1 MMRRRSRLLVWL
13 GAAALVILLARQI
26 AYALSPSP
34 GAQLLEHRAG
44 GPALPVLALVS
55 LALGASVAVVVCWLA
70 ALGVRERA
78 FVEQRPLADPVPRF
92 GVRRMLALWL
102 TLSVA
107 TSLGGGLFE
116 AYVHWRAGLGW
127 HGMECVVGPIH
138 RDLLP
143 IETAL
148 SLIAAAV
155 LAAAEHVLA
164 WMRRTFALLRG
175 LSLRVAVPVRQIA
188 AAGADIPAATLQ
200 LGTRA
205 ARASPALS

>member
-34 GAQLLEHRAG
+34 GARLLEHRAG

-78 FVEQRPLADPVPRF
+78 LLEHRRLAEAVPRF
-92 GVRRMLALWL
+92 RAKRMLPLWL
-102 TLSVA
+102 TLAIA

-116 AYVHWRAGLGW
+116 AYIHWRAGLGW
-127 HGMECVVGPIH
+127 HGMECVVGPVH

-143 IETAL
+143 IEGAL

-164 WMRRTFALLRG
+164 WMRRTFALLRRI
-175 LSLRVAVPVRQIA
+175 SLRAVVPVRQIV

-205 ARASPALS
+205 ARAPPALS